1 MEIKK
6 SIVANIM
13 TIILVALMILMA
25 EMFQEREFIFP
36 EITALTVG
44 AWLAPKQVWKTNKI
58 KLVLLIGIYASLGV
72 ILVKYI
78 NIDIYFKIL
87 IGFIACMFGLSVSK
101 TTFAPLIS
109 ATILPII
116 INTESW
122 LYPLFAI
129 FMSVLVVLGQKFL
142 EMGGYREP
150 LEYHPIKINW
160 KEILLL
166 NIKRL
171 IALAIIAL
179 LALSLDLPFMIA
191 PPLIVAFV
199 ELSGDHPKLRHNA
212 INLLIVTFICAFSGS
227 YVRLIVSELWH
238 LPLTLC
244 AIIIVVIML
253 VVMNRTRIYFPP
265 AGALAILPLLI
276 GPTKLTIYPLVIAT
290 GLILFIISAFIITRT
305 PLNSLSK

>member
-25 EMFQEREFIFP
+25 EIFQEREFIFP

-44 AWLAPKQVWKTNKI
+44 AWLAPKQVWKTDKI

-72 ILVKYI
+72 ILVKYV
-78 NIDIYFKIL
+78 NVDIYFKIL
-87 IGFIACMFGLSVSK
+87 IGFVACVFGLSVSK

-129 FMSVLVVLGQKFL
+129 FMSILVVLGQKFL
-142 EMGGYREP
+142 EMGGYRKP
-150 LEYHPIKINW
+150 LEYQPVQVNW
-160 KEILLL
+160 SEIIDL

-171 IALAIIAL
+171 IALAIITL
-179 LALSLDLPFMIA
+179 IALSLDLPFMIA

-199 ELSGDHPKLRHNA
+199 ELSSNHPKLRHNA
-212 INLLIVTFICAFSGS
+212 INLLIVTFICAFSGA
-227 YVRLIVSELWH
+227 YVRLIISELWN

-244 AIIIVVIML
+244 AVIIVVIML
-253 VVMNRTRIYFPP
+253 IVMNKTEIYFPP
-265 AGALAILPLLI
+265 SGALAILPLLI

>member
-25 EMFQEREFIFP
+25 EIFQEREFIFP

-44 AWLAPKQVWKTNKI
+44 AWLAPKQVWKTDKI

-72 ILVKYI
+72 ILVKYV
-78 NIDIYFKIL
+78 NVDIYFKIL
-87 IGFIACMFGLSVSK
+87 IGFVACVFGLSVSK

-129 FMSVLVVLGQKFL
+129 FMSILVVLGQKFL
-142 EMGGYREP
+142 EMGGYRKP
-150 LEYHPIKINW
+150 LEYQPVQVNWIETIN
-160 KEILLL
+160 L

-171 IALAIIAL
+171 IALAIITL
-179 LALSLDLPFMIA
+179 IALSLDLPFMIA

-199 ELSGDHPKLRHNA
+199 ELSSNHPKLRHNA
-212 INLLIVTFICAFSGS
+212 INLLIVTFICAFSGA
-227 YVRLIVSELWH
+227 YVRLIISELWN

-244 AIIIVVIML
+244 AVIIVVIML
-253 VVMNRTRIYFPP
+253 VVMNKTKIYFPP

>member
-25 EMFQEREFIFP
+25 EIFQEREFIFP

-44 AWLAPKQVWKTNKI
+44 AWLAPKQVWKTDKI

-72 ILVKYI
+72 VLVKYV

-87 IGFIACMFGLSVSK
+87 IGFVACVLGLSVSK

-122 LYPLFAI
+122 LYPMFAI
-129 FMSVLVVLGQKFL
+129 FMSILVVLGQKFL

-150 LEYHPIKINW
+150 LEYQPVQVNWIETIN
-160 KEILLL
+160 L

-171 IALAIIAL
+171 IALAIITL
-179 LALSLDLPFMIA
+179 IALSLDLPFMIA

-199 ELSGDHPKLRHNA
+199 ELSSNHPKLRHNA
-212 INLLIVTFICAFSGS
+212 INLLIVTFICAFSGA
-227 YVRLIVSELWH
+227 YVRLIISELWN

-244 AIIIVVIML
+244 AVIIVVIML
-253 VVMNRTRIYFPP
+253 VVMNKTKIYFPP